1 MSDLKR
7 GSMWYEDMPLDT
19 QILYLDNITEDQ
31 LDIVFDMYFEN
42 FVDFLSESFVWNE
55 TPEGYEYWLEV
66 SRYNF
71 MHS

>member
-7 GSMWYEDMPLDT
+7 GSLWYEDMPLDT
-19 QILYLDNITEDQ
+19 QILYLDNITDDQ

-42 FVDFLSESFVWNE
+42 FFDFLSSSFQWHQ
-55 TPEGYEYWLEV
+55 TPEGFEYWLEV

>member
-7 GSMWYEDMPLDT
+7 GSLWYEDMPLDT
-19 QILYLDNITEDQ
+19 QILYLDNITDDQ
-31 LDIVFDMYFEN
+31 LDIVFDMYFEH
-42 FVDFLSESFVWNE
+42 FVDFLSESFEWHE

>member
-1 MSDLKR
+1 MSNLKR
-7 GSMWYEDMPLDT
+7 GSLWYEDMPLDT

-55 TPEGYEYWLEV
+55 TPEGYEYWLEI

>member
-7 GSMWYEDMPLDT
+7 GSLWYEDMPLDT
-19 QILYLDNITEDQ
+19 QILYLDNITDDQ

>member
-7 GSMWYEDMPLDT
+7 GSLWYEDMPLDT

-71 MHS
+71 LHS

>member
-7 GSMWYEDMPLDT
+7 GSLWYEDMPLDT
-19 QILYLDNITEDQ
+19 QILYLDNITDDE
-31 LDIVFDMYFEN
+31 LDIVFDTYFEN
-42 FVDFLSESFVWNE
+42 FVDFLSASFQWHK
-55 TPEGYEYWLEV
+55 TPEGFEYWLEV

>member
-7 GSMWYEDMPLDT
+7 GSLWYEDMPLDT
-19 QILYLDNITEDQ
+19 QILYLDNITDDQ
-31 LDIVFDMYFEN
+31 LDIVFDMYFEH

>member
-7 GSMWYEDMPLDT
+7 GSLWYEDMPLDT
-19 QILYLDNITEDQ
+19 QILYLDNITDDQ

-71 MHS
+71 LHS

>member
-7 GSMWYEDMPLDT
+7 GSLWYEDMPLDT
-19 QILYLDNITEDQ
+19 QILYLDNITDDQ

-55 TPEGYEYWLEV
+55 TPEGYEYWLEI

>member
-7 GSMWYEDMPLDT
+7 GSLWYEDMPLDT
-19 QILYLDNITEDQ
+19 QILYLDNITDDQ
-31 LDIVFDMYFEN
+31 LDIVFDMYFEH

-55 TPEGYEYWLEV
+55 TPEGYEYWLEI

-71 MHS
+71 IHS

>member
-19 QILYLDNITEDQ
+19 QILYLDNITDDQ
-31 LDIVFDMYFEN
+31 LDIVFDMYFEH
-42 FVDFLSESFVWNE
+42 FVDFLSESFKWHE

-71 MHS
+71 IHS

>member
-7 GSMWYEDMPLDT
+7 GSLWYEDMPLDT